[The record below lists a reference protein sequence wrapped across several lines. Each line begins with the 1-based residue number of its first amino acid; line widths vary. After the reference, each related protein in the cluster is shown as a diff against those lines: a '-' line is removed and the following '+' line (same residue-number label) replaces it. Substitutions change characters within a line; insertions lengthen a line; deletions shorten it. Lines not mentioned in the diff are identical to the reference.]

1 MCLFECNLI
10 EINTAA
16 FISMCENRD
25 LHVCA
30 RVNHETMA

>member
-16 FISMCENRD
+16 FISTCENRD
-25 LHVCA
+25 LHMFVQ
-30 RVNHETMA
+30 E